1 MLRQYVV
8 YIILSNH
15 HHHTQTPPQGHLK
28 YIDLRGCEA
37 TFKSGEGANMIYIK
51 GLKDEKR
58 SNFKMRFEKESKMRE
73 WFRAVSIGIEIA
85 NRWPGESTAPSE
97 ASPAPPLSPSSSF
110 RDAQICK
117 RIMAESVN
125 SGHMTKDE
133 YDAMWF
139 HEILSRVK
147 TQTTEDTNQEDSED
161 SMDNNDEDDGEEEE
175 DEKYQLCVRSV
186 LEHKYHSIIY
196 SLENNKHRYPS
207 H

>member
-1 MLRQYVV
+1 MQ
-8 YIILSNH
+8 
-15 HHHTQTPPQGHLK
+15 
-28 YIDLRGCEA
+28 
-37 TFKSGEGANMIYIK
+37 
-51 GLKDEKR
+51 
-58 SNFKMRFEKESKMRE
+58 
-73 WFRAVSIGIEIA
+73 
-85 NRWPGESTAPSE
+85 RWLGESTAPSE

-147 TQTTEDTNQEDSED
+147 TQIGGYNRRTVRIVWITTTRTTA
-161 SMDNNDEDDGEEEE
+161 EEE

-186 LEHKYHSIIY
+186 SNSVLMNQHEYHSIIY
-196 SLENNKHRYPS
+196 LLKLNRYPS